1 MEGINIVEV
10 VSSVGSVVGTP
21 AACFLIYLWN
31 KTKQLEE
38 KVNKTNDNQDELRK
52 DMETIKSDLSYIR
65 GLLDERFKKE

>member
-10 VSSVGSVVGTP
+10 VSSVGSVLGTP
-21 AACFLIYLWN
+21 AACALLYLWN